1 MLDDEVLKAIHC
13 VTLEC
18 VTLCV
23 CVCVGAKNRA
33 GIQERKKGHWAW
45 KTDYMLKVH

>member
-23 CVCVGAKNRA
+23 CVCVLGPRIGLEYKR
-33 GIQERKKGHWAW
+33 GKKDTGLGRL
-45 KTDYMLKVH
+45 TIC